1 MGLILLFSTLLL
13 KTLLVIFIEQEEPE
27 EKMPQENVSVFL
39 IEEKRCPFRRSK
51 IISTRNSSFI
61 NPTQLPPALDTS
73 ARDLINKKNSQEPR
87 TIKARLLPGEI
98 EFSSYS

>member
-1 MGLILLFSTLLL
+1 MLSSIPLL
-13 KTLLVIFIEQEEPE
+13 KILLVIFIEQEEPE
-27 EKMPQENVSVFL
+27 EKMLQENVSVSL
-39 IEEKRCPFRRSK
+39 IEEKRCPFRRSR

-61 NPTQLPPALDTS
+61 NPTQLHPALDIS

-87 TIKARLLPGEI
+87 TIKARLLPREI